1 MEKKDENVILLEKM
15 KKMDKKFIV
24 SSIDVS

>member
-1 MEKKDENVILLEKM
+1 MEKKDETVILLEKM